1 MKKHPE
7 QNEQFEAQLRNL
19 PDTVNQSLAG
29 LTAGTELN
37 NRIQMAVRDSRASRQ
52 KKSFPLRRFVSVAGV
67 CAVAVALFVGLS
79 PLLASPANAPLI
91 QSSPLGDKPTATERT
106 LRADLTGSDVSIGQK
121 QSVPS
126 YRNLWSSSSDG
137 STFPLIGVNGSYY
150 RMMTSPRSVSSSLL
164 GASLGT
170 IAEYTTE
177 PSLSGTNVILSN
189 KAAVGTEVYGISGMS
204 STFVAAEVDGQIRL
218 FQRVS
223 FNGNALKGSETLADV
238 MQLSGHVASIEL
250 SGVGTI
256 TDTSVCAD
264 LISLLLNDATYESSG
279 SLSAKQSLLIE
290 LDNGLVYQFTVKNDK
305 IASCG
310 TWSCPEFFEA
320 FEAACE

>member
-19 PDTVNQSLAG
+19 PDAVNQSLAG

-52 KKSFPLRRFVSVAGV
+52 KKSFPVRRFVSVAGV
-67 CAVAVALFVGLS
+67 CAAAVALFVGLS
-79 PLLASPANAPLI
+79 PLLSSPANAPLI

-126 YRNLWSSSSDG
+126 YRNLWSSSSDS

-177 PSLSGTNVILSN
+177 PSLSGTNVMLSN
-189 KAAVGTEVYGISGMS
+189 KAAVGT
-204 STFVAAEVDGQIRL
+204 AEVDGQMRL

-223 FNGNALKGSETLADV
+223 CNGNALKGSETLADV
-238 MQLSGHVASIEL
+238 MHLSGHVASIEL

>member
-1 MKKHPE
+1 MKP
-7 QNEQFEAQLRNL
+7 
-19 PDTVNQSLAG
+19 
-29 LTAGTELN
+29 
-37 NRIQMAVRDSRASRQ
+37 
-52 KKSFPLRRFVSVAGV
+52 RR
-67 CAVAVALFVGLS
+67 
-79 PLLASPANAPLI
+79 
-91 QSSPLGDKPTATERT
+91 
-106 LRADLTGSDVSIGQK
+106 
-121 QSVPS
+121 
-126 YRNLWSSSSDG
+126 SSSSDS

-164 GASLGT
+164 GTSLGT

-177 PSLSGTNVILSN
+177 PSLSGTNVMLSN

-204 STFVAAEVDGQIRL
+204 STFVAAEVDGQMRL

>member
-1 MKKHPE
+1 M
-7 QNEQFEAQLRNL
+7 L
-19 PDTVNQSLAG
+19 LAG
-29 LTAGTELN
+29 IRRL
-37 NRIQMAVRDSRASRQ
+37 QM
-52 KKSFPLRRFVSVAGV
+52 
-67 CAVAVALFVGLS
+67 
-79 PLLASPANAPLI
+79 
-91 QSSPLGDKPTATERT
+91 
-106 LRADLTGSDVSIGQK
+106 
-121 QSVPS
+121 
-126 YRNLWSSSSDG
+126 
-137 STFPLIGVNGSYY
+137 
-150 RMMTSPRSVSSSLL
+150 
-164 GASLGT
+164 
-170 IAEYTTE
+170 
-177 PSLSGTNVILSN
+177 
-189 KAAVGTEVYGISGMS
+189 
-204 STFVAAEVDGQIRL
+204 RL

-256 TDTSVCAD
+256 TDASVCAD